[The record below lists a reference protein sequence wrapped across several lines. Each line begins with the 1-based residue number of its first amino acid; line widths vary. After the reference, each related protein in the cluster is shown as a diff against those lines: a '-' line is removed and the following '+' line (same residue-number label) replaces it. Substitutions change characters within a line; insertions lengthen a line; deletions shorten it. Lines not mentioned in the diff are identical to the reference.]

1 MSRKASSSP
10 VASIVFILVLSLLN
24 CGTRRIQHE
33 PETIIVALDSSPTN
47 LDPRIGIDKASED
60 FHRLLFNGL
69 LKKDEHD
76 RMVPD
81 VAASFEQAGPLLYRF
96 VLRKNVRFHDGRILT
111 SADVVFT
118 YKSILDGS
126 VPSTKK
132 ASLDSI
138 AVVRATSPDVVEFE
152 LREPFNGLLV
162 NLNVG
167 IVPAGSNEDF
177 GRHPV
182 GTGPYKLVRF
192 EADQEALLEA
202 FPRYFAGPPLTRY
215 LKMRIIPDATTRAL
229 ELRKGGVDLALGT
242 GIVPPDYFRILK
254 QDPGLKTITATGNN
268 YAYIGFNTT
277 DSVLSHREVRQA
289 IAYAINREQMVQ
301 SLFYGAAES
310 ATGLLAPH
318 NWAYEGNVMKF
329 SYNPAAAMRLLDEAG
344 YPDPDGPG
352 PQVRFRLTHKI
363 STNEFRKLVATVLQ
377 RNLADVGIGL
387 DVRSY
392 EWGTFFSDVNRG
404 NFQMCM
410 LIWVGESDPDIYR
423 NVFATSGTRNRGK
436 YSDRD
441 VDNWVNLAKVVP
453 SEAEQVRYYSL
464 VQKRVAE
471 DCPYVSLWYESNI
484 AVFRSELQ
492 GVRLTPGVD
501 FAVLKDVH
509 W

>member
-1 MSRKASSSP
+1 MSRKASSRP
-10 VASIVFILVLSLLN
+10 VSSIVFVLALSLLS
-24 CGTRRIQHE
+24 CGARRIQHE
-33 PETIIVALDSSPTN
+33 PDTIIVALDSSPTN

-81 VAASFEQAGPLLYRF
+81 VALSFEQAGPLLYRF
-96 VLRKNVRFHDGRILT
+96 VLRKDVRFHDGRVLT

-118 YKSILDGS
+118 YKSILDGA

-138 AVVRATSPDVVEFE
+138 AAVRAPAPDVVEFE

-167 IVPAGSNEDF
+167 IVPAGSNQDF

-192 EADQEALLEA
+192 EADQEALLAA
-202 FPRYFAGPPLTRY
+202 FPGYFGGAPLTRY

-229 ELRKGGVDLALGT
+229 ELRKGSVDLALGT

-268 YAYIGFNTT
+268 YAYIGFNIT
-277 DSVLSHREVRQA
+277 DPVLSHREVRQA

-301 SLFYGAAES
+301 SLFYGAAEP

-329 SYNPAAAMRLLDEAG
+329 SYNPAAAMRLLDAAG

-436 YSDRD
+436 YSNPD

-464 VQKRVAE
+464 VQKQVAE

-492 GVRLTPGVD
+492 GVHLTPGVD
-501 FAVLKDVH
+501 FAVLKEVH